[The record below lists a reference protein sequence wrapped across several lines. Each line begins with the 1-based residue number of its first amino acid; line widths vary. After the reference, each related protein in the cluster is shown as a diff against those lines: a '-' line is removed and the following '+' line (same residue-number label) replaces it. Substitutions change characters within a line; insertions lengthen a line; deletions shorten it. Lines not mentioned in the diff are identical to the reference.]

1 MTVLAT
7 FFLAIIA
14 GWIVREPRRAA
25 LTVILPY
32 LAMVVV
38 QTWGLANGYG
48 INPPSTVTPFSGA
61 ISYYVVQV
69 IVLLFAMAI
78 AAELAVVRARAAT
91 PAFAGPW
98 LRTAVATAIGATGT
112 LWVVVGWLASA
123 KLVAHHS
130 SSRMPLVALLGI
142 GLNVI
147 VVIALG
153 VAAIR
158 TLRRGNPA
166 GPVDARQPA
175 AAITPGSR

>member
-1 MTVLAT
+1 MTVLAA

-32 LAMVVV
+32 LAMVAV

-69 IVLLFAMAI
+69 IFLLFAMAI
-78 AAELAVVRARAAT
+78 AAELAVVRARASV
-91 PAFAGPW
+91 PPFAGPW
-98 LRTAVATAIGATGT
+98 LRVAVATAIGATGT
-112 LWVVVGWLASA
+112 LWLLVGWLADA
-123 KLVAHHS
+123 KLVTHHS
-130 SSRMPLVALLGI
+130 TSGMPLVAVLGI

-147 VVIALG
+147 GVIALG
-153 VAAIR
+153 VAAIMAR
-158 TLRRGNPA
+158 RRGAATEPA
-166 GPVDARQPA
+166 GARQPA
-175 AAITPGSR
+175 MTPGGR

>member
-32 LAMVVV
+32 LAMVAV

-69 IVLLFAMAI
+69 IFLLVAMAI
-78 AAELAVVRARAAT
+78 AAELAVVRAHAA
-91 PAFAGPW
+91 ASVFAGPW

-112 LWVVVGWLASA
+112 LWVIVGSLADA

-130 SSRMPLVALLGI
+130 SSGGTPLVAILGI

-147 VVIALG
+147 GVVALG
-153 VAAIR
+153 VAAIVAR
-158 TLRRGNPA
+158 RRGSSAEPL
-166 GPVDARQPA
+166 DARQPA
-175 AAITPGSR
+175 AMTPGSR

>member
-25 LTVILPY
+25 LAVILPY
-32 LAMVVV
+32 LAMVAV

-48 INPPSTVTPFSGA
+48 INPPDTVTPFSGA
-61 ISYYVVQV
+61 ISYYVVQL
-69 IVLLFAMAI
+69 IILLIAMAI
-78 AAELAVVRARAAT
+78 AAELAVVRAHSAA

-112 LWVVVGWLASA
+112 LWVIVGSLADA

-130 SSRMPLVALLGI
+130 SSGGTPLVAVAGI

-147 VVIALG
+147 GVIALG
-153 VAAIR
+153 VAAIMAR
-158 TLRRGNPA
+158 RRGA
-166 GPVDARQPA
+166 ATEPVDARQPA
-175 AAITPGSR
+175 MTPGGR

>member
-7 FFLAIIA
+7 FFLALLA

-32 LAMVVV
+32 LAMVAV

-48 INPPSTVTPFSGA
+48 INPPDTVTPFSGA
-61 ISYYVVQV
+61 ISYYVVQL
-69 IVLLFAMAI
+69 IFLLFAVAI
-78 AAELAVVRARAAT
+78 AAELAVVRARSAV
-91 PAFAGPW
+91 PPFAGPW
-98 LRTAVATAIGATGT
+98 LRMAVATAIGATAT
-112 LWVVVGWLASA
+112 LWLLVGWLAGA

-130 SSRMPLVALLGI
+130 TSGTPLVAVVGI

-147 VVIALG
+147 GVIALG

-158 TLRRGNPA
+158 ARRRGNTADPA
-166 GPVDARQPA
+166 AARQPA
-175 AAITPGSR
+175 AMSPGSR